1 MPKLSDRNPH
11 ELGAYAIKLI
21 NPSITDELRTRA
33 TSGASL
39 ETLFPFVRLT
49 SAIELGSDVGIRT
62 KNRITKSGKY
72 FSVGIHATQ
81 NHNQLVVANGV
92 GGVIGT
98 PLDVGTLTEGDGN
111 RLTNYNNPFD
121 SIYNILNPTDGGIGP
136 IIGTIMRPGQN
147 GGTVSEYVRAGHN
160 ILTGEQATEN
170 LIAPPPGI
178 TSIDIDRK
186 NNGQINSAQI
196 EVVIPTLTQFEAL
209 ADIFFVPGV
218 TMILEWGSLSSTTI
232 RELTNGAPAKNTNTL
247 KTLPWHDLEK
257 INKILMKNN
266 GFGPATL
273 EIFQD
278 YAYPS
283 NGKYCFIVGKL
294 SSFEAK
300 MSQTGEF
307 ILTIKLIGPGEQNFA
322 YSIYETVSAVVPE
335 EDTTAVAAGGSV
347 SEYFK
352 PNSFYDVLC
361 NRPSL
366 AGGDWAKHVIKIA
379 RTVAVGAAKPT
390 ESPLDSPEAQQK
402 LKEEQDN
409 SPTFLSQLEENGDA
423 LFISWKFFI
432 NIVLNDPNVG
442 IKKLFKDAGISSGA
456 ELDQIRLVNPL
467 SLNDPDPDEPFVGC
481 HTYLRST
488 DPSVC
493 VIHNAAAES
502 AIRNGTSPW
511 KAALGDQY
519 LSRTADNNPSEF
531 AKFGSI
537 AENDTH
543 DRGLLSRG
551 LWLNAAAVRQSMLS
565 GNTIHDGIANLLNRI
580 NNSVCNYWELT
591 LDFEKEEYKHG
602 TTDPIDNYIV
612 IDRKYRGTVDNLRNN
627 AIYKF
632 NKFYSSQNQ
641 VGSELIDF
649 TVALNTPPLLMTQ
662 LAFSRP
668 SVNGSRGVV
677 AGGYDSSMQTLFQPT
692 NDGDLSLI
700 DIDIVRKSIQAQNQ
714 TRTVG
719 GTAGAAA
726 QQAGATSTTAG
737 RVIEGQATQATQVS
751 LNPVQDTAERQS
763 RAQNEAQITYK
774 KNQIAQLEAQRSGSS
789 NPAEIDKQINAL
801 SSDVATISNVISP
814 GAQAQIAANRFPH
827 LRPIFTLIEFA
838 PQLMTRQF
846 LREPKEVEAYT
857 VNNNLK
863 YSLNPLEANLV
874 MPGISGIRVG
884 ELVRLG
890 RLPRR
895 LFESRGAWQI
905 MGITDKIS
913 SGDGWITTVRCRFMP
928 LPPKIVDQ
936 LRDI

>member
-1 MPKLSDRNPH
+1 MPKLSDRKPH

-21 NPSITDELRTRA
+21 NPAITEELKTRA

-49 SAIELGSDVGIRT
+49 SAVELPSDVGIKT
-62 KNRITKSGKY
+62 NSRITKSGKY
-72 FSVGIHATQ
+72 FSIGIHATQ
-81 NHNQLVVANGV
+81 NHNSLVIPM
-92 GGVIGT
+92 GGSAVDTGYNIGS
-98 PLDVGTLTEGDGN
+98 LTVGDGN
-111 RLTNYNNPFD
+111 RLTNYNNPFN
-121 SIYNILNPTDGGIGP
+121 SIYNILNPIDGAFGP

-147 GGTVSEYVRAGHN
+147 GGTISEYVRAGHDAS
-160 ILTGEQATEN
+160 TGEVAEDALNT
-170 LIAPPPGI
+170 PPPGI
-178 TSIDIDRK
+178 TSINIERK
-186 NNGQINSAQI
+186 NNGQINSAQVEI
-196 EVVIPTLTQFEAL
+196 VIPTLTQFEAL

-218 TMILEWGSLSSTTI
+218 TMVLEWGSLSSTTI
-232 RELTNGAPAKNTNTL
+232 RNLTNGTTAKNANQL
-247 KTLPWHDLEK
+247 KTLPWYDL
-257 INKILMKNN
+257 NKIESLLMKNS

-283 NGKYCFIVGKL
+283 NGKYCFIIGKL
-294 SSFEAK
+294 ASFEAK

-335 EDTTAVAAGGSV
+335 EDTSTVAAGGSV
-347 SEYFK
+347 ADYFK
-352 PNSFYDVLC
+352 PNSFYDILC

-366 AGGDWAKHVIKIA
+366 AGGDWEKHVIKIS
-379 RTVAVGAAKPT
+379 RPSSVGAPKPT
-390 ESPLDSPEAQQK
+390 ESPLDNAEAQQK

-442 IKKLFKDAGISSGA
+442 IRKLFKEAGISTGA

-467 SLNDPDPDEPFVGC
+467 SLDANDPDEPFVGC
-481 HTYLRST
+481 NTYLRST

-493 VIHNAAAES
+493 VVYNAAAEA
-502 AIRNGTSPW
+502 AIRNGNSPW
-511 KAALGDQY
+511 KAALGEQH
-519 LSRTADNNPSEF
+519 LSRTAENNPSEF
-531 AKFGSI
+531 ARFGSI

-551 LWLNAAAVRQSMLS
+551 LWLNAAAVKQSMMS

-580 NNSVCNYWELT
+580 NNSVNNYWELT

-602 TTDPIDNYIV
+602 TTSPIDNYVV
-612 IDRKYRGTVDNLRNN
+612 IDRKYRGVIDNLRNN

-632 NKFYSSQNQ
+632 NKFYNPQTQ

-649 TVALNTPPLLMTQ
+649 TVGLNTPPLLMTQ

-668 SVNGSRGVV
+668 AANGSRGVV
-677 AGGYDSSMQTLFQPT
+677 AGGYDSSTQTLFQPT
-692 NDGDLSLI
+692 NDGNLSLI
-700 DIDIVRKSIQAQNQ
+700 DIDIIRKKIQAQNQ
-714 TRTVG
+714 SRTVG
-719 GTAGAAA
+719 GAVGSAAG
-726 QQAGATSTTAG
+726 QPGATSTTAG
-737 RVIEGQATQATQVS
+737 RVIEGQATQVTQVS
-751 LNPVQDTAERQS
+751 TNPVQARAETRS
-763 RAQNEAQITYK
+763 RAQNEAEIQYK
-774 KNQIAQLEAQRSGSS
+774 NNQIAQLEAQKSGSS

-801 SSDVATISNVISP
+801 SADVAVISSVVSP
-814 GAQAQIAANRFPH
+814 GAKAQIAANRFPH

-838 PQLMTRQF
+838 PQLMTRMF
-846 LREPKEVEAYT
+846 LREPANTEGYT

-874 MPGISGIRVG
+874 MPGISGIRIG

-895 LFESRGAWQI
+895 LFENRGAWQI
-905 MGITDKIS
+905 LGITDKLAP
-913 SGDGWITTVRCRFMP
+913 GEGWVTTLRCRFMP
-928 LPPKIVDQ
+928 LPPKIVSQ